1 MRLECVASASL
12 ECVVSASLECI
23 WSVLPGVHWECA
35 AWSAFGVR
43 CLECVWSALLWAQS
57 WSTSMVYFNLKT
69 FPDMGNHKKG
79 KNYNWCNDR
88 EYAFRTYSLY
98 CQVTRVFQ
106 LTLARKLSIFLWWL
120 QQAFWRPNWSIIQN
134 LTLKMTY
141 SFGMVSVWLKIYFLI
156 IAVLVKTT
164 LMHCPLQKLELVD
177 LEVKKAGF
185 HADSCWLAPFNSQT
199 IWTHKIQY
207 SPTTVYW

>member
-1 MRLECVASASL
+1 
-12 ECVVSASLECI
+12 
-23 WSVLPGVHWECA
+23 
-35 AWSAFGVR
+35 
-43 CLECVWSALLWAQS
+43 
-57 WSTSMVYFNLKT
+57 
-69 FPDMGNHKKG
+69 MGNHKKG

-88 EYAFRTYSLY
+88 EYAFWTYSLY

-120 QQAFWRPNWSIIQN
+120 QQGFWRPNWSIIQN

-141 SFGMVSVWLKIYFLI
+141 SFGMVSVWLKKYFLI

-177 LEVKKAGF
+177 PEESWLP
-185 HADSCWLAPFNSQT
+185 CWLMLISTIQQSDNLNTQNTVLTNNSVLVT
-199 IWTHKIQY
+199 
-207 SPTTVYW
+207 SS

>member
-1 MRLECVASASL
+1 MHHRSAL
-12 ECVVSASLECI
+12 WVHHWSAFGVCCLECI
-23 WSVLPGVHWECA
+23 GSALPGVRLECA

-43 CLECVWSALLWAQS
+43 CLERRVEVHPWCILTWKQVSLTWEI
-57 WSTSMVYFNLKT
+57 T
-69 FPDMGNHKKG
+69 KK
-79 KNYNWCNDR
+79 
-88 EYAFRTYSLY
+88 ERTTIDAMTENMPSGLTVSVVKWLD
-98 CQVTRVFQ
+98 CMFQ
-106 LTLARKLSIFLWWL
+106 LTFARKLSIFLWWL
-120 QQAFWRPNWSIIQN
+120 QQAFWRPNWNIIQN

-141 SFGMVSVWLKIYFLI
+141 SFGMVSVWLKKYFLI

>member
-1 MRLECVASASL
+1 ME
-12 ECVVSASLECI
+12 
-23 WSVLPGVHWECA
+23 
-35 AWSAFGVR
+35 
-43 CLECVWSALLWAQS
+43 
-57 WSTSMVYFNLKT
+57 
-69 FPDMGNHKKG
+69 NHKKG

-98 CQVTRVFQ
+98 CQVTRVFE
-106 LTLARKLSIFLWWL
+106 LSTHVSKKIIHLPL
-120 QQAFWRPNWSIIQN
+120 VTSTGFWRPNWSIIQN

-141 SFGMVSVWLKIYFLI
+141 SFGMVSVWLKKYFLI

-164 LMHCPLQKLELVD
+164 LMPSPLQKLELVD